1 MIPAKF
7 RGVCDHFTFL
17 SMAPKDFEYL
27 KKELVYS
34 TNRKCLQQVL
44 ETFQTKH

>member
-1 MIPAKF
+1 MIPSKF

-17 SMAPKDFEYL
+17 SMSPKDFEYL

-44 ETFQTKH
+44 ETFQTEH